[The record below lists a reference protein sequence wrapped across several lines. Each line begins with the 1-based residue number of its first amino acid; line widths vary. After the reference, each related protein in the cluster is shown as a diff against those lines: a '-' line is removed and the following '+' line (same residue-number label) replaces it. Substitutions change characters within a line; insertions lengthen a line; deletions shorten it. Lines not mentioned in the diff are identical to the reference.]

1 MPKKKNRQGD
11 VPLGLGM
18 ALAQNTTA
26 LERFASLSP
35 SQKEA
40 VLRKAGQVNSK
51 QEMQF
56 LVQELAE
63 GQLPGIGGAASST
76 ECTGLKPTPAKDSY
90 EEDSYRDLYSTE
102 LPK

>member
-1 MPKKKNRQGD
+1 MPDKKNRQGD

-18 ALAQNTTA
+18 ALAQNTAA
-26 LERFASLSP
+26 LERYASLSP

-40 VLRKAGQVNSK
+40 VLRRAGQVNSK
-51 QEMQF
+51 EEMQS

-63 GQLPGIGGAASST
+63 GSLPGIGGAASFT
-76 ECTGLKPTPAKDSY
+76 ECTGLKPTPAKDDY
-90 EEDSYRDLYSTE
+90 EEESYKDLYSTE